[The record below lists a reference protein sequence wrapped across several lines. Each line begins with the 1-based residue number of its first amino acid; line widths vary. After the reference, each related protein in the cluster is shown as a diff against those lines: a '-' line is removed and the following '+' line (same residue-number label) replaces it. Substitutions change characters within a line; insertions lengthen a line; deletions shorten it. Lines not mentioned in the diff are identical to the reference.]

1 MTDITD
7 PRLAGLPEVYIEG
20 VKVLDLSSLDKL
32 HGFNSGWFRG
42 RFQTA
47 RKGLVEGVDY
57 FKRTAMDIRAMYPGV
72 YQPHTTANMT
82 FLTRSGYCACTS
94 RLKDRVSKELREVL
108 LTEVFKESAPTA
120 GAQTLFDDVMTPTK
134 LITEDITEPE
144 NTGVLSI
151 VRRYYSPCILPVA
164 ESPTLERAY
173 LSIMDKLDALTQRID
188 KLERAPVAPQPQPPA
203 TAPEPIEVE
212 PNALL
217 TMEQA
222 AKLLGI
228 GRTRLFDF
236 VRAKGMFIN
245 HSNLP
250 YQKFIDRGY
259 FKVKTSNFV
268 DTYGREKTS
277 MKALVTQRGLLFI
290 QSLLNNQ

>member
-20 VKVLDLSSLDKL
+20 VKVLDLSALDKL

-57 FKRTAMDIRAMYPGV
+57 FKRTAVDIRAMYPGV

-94 RLKDRVSKELREVL
+94 RFKDRASKELREVL
-108 LTEVFKESAPTA
+108 LAEFFKEIAPTA
-120 GAQTLFDDVMTPTK
+120 GAPTLFDEIPHQHDVTVSAEKLTNLISELTELSNLVRGVYDVHLELTK
-134 LITEDITEPE
+134 RVEE
-144 NTGVLSI
+144 
-151 VRRYYSPCILPVA
+151 
-164 ESPTLERAY
+164 LERA
-173 LSIMDKLDALTQRID
+173 
-188 KLERAPVAPQPQPPA
+188 LEENKPAPVAPPPQPPA
-203 TAPEPIEVE
+203 PAPEPIEVE

-268 DTYGREKTS
+268 DPYGREKTS
-277 MKALVTQRGLLFI
+277 MKALVTQPGLLYI

>member
-20 VKVLDLSSLDKL
+20 VKVLDLSALDKL

-57 FKRTAMDIRAMYPGV
+57 FKRTAVDIRAMYPGV

-94 RLKDRVSKELREVL
+94 RFKDRVSKELREVL
-108 LTEVFKESAPTA
+108 LAEFFKEIAPTA
-120 GAQTLFDDVMTPTK
+120 GAPTLFDEVKTAPKEGEGLQGLIAHGLRVEVTPE
-134 LITEDITEPE
+134 LQ
-144 NTGVLSI
+144 NVCLSL
-151 VRRYYSPCILPVA
+151 V
-164 ESPTLERAY
+164 
-173 LSIMDKLDALTQRID
+173 DKLDALTKRID
-188 KLERAPVAPQPQPPA
+188 ELERTLQEHKPAPVAPPPQPPA
-203 TAPEPIEVE
+203 PAPEPIEVE

-268 DTYGREKTS
+268 DPYGREKTS
-277 MKALVTQRGLLFI
+277 MKALVTQPGLLFI
-290 QSLLNNQ
+290 QALLNNQ

>member
-7 PRLAGLPEVYIEG
+7 PRLAGLPEVYLEG

-57 FKRTAMDIRAMYPGV
+57 FKRTAVDIRAMYPGV
-72 YQPHTTANMT
+72 YPPHTTANMT
-82 FLTRSGYCACTS
+82 FLTRSGYCACIS
-94 RLKDRVSKELREVL
+94 RIKDRDSKELSEVL
-108 LTEVFKESAPTA
+108 LTEFFKESAQTA
-120 GAQTLFDDVMTPTK
+120 GAPTLFDEVKTAPKDDDGLK
-134 LITEDITEPE
+134 GLITHGLRVEVTPE
-144 NTGVLSI
+144 LQSVCLSL
-151 VRRYYSPCILPVA
+151 V
-164 ESPTLERAY
+164 
-173 LSIMDKLDALTQRID
+173 DKLDALTRRID
-188 KLERAPVAPQPQPPA
+188 DLERTLLEHKPAPVEPPPQPAEP
-203 TAPEPIEVE
+203 APEPIEVE

-236 VRAKGMFIN
+236 VRAKGVFIN

-250 YQKFIDRGY
+250 YQRFLDRGY
-259 FKVKTSNFV
+259 FKVKTSTFI

-277 MKALVTQRGLLFI
+277 TKALVTQPGLRYL
-290 QSLLNNQ
+290 QSLMTNQ